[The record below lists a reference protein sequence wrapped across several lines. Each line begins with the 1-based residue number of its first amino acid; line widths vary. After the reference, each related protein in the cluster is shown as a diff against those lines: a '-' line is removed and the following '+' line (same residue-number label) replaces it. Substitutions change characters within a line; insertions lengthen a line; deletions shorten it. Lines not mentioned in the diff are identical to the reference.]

1 MYTGYGIPSGST
13 PSQACSASIKA
24 CGPNSTKEMQEV
36 QGSGIAAESQ
46 PSQQGREVVR
56 ETASQEARQQ
66 IKIRMPDAT
75 GAPRLSFESQASTK
89 SQRQACPDLRTA
101 APSQKGTSG
110 IGRSKATSTDNDGA
124 GFGRRLPG
132 AVRGARTVAE
142 ARTLQIRE
150 IHPGEDDPPLL
161 QRQAM
166 QGHRF
171 CWSPTLR
178 PPLVTL

>member
-1 MYTGYGIPSGST
+1 M
-13 PSQACSASIKA
+13 
-24 CGPNSTKEMQEV
+24 
-36 QGSGIAAESQ
+36 
-46 PSQQGREVVR
+46 
-56 ETASQEARQQ
+56 
-66 IKIRMPDAT
+66 
-75 GAPRLSFESQASTK
+75 
-89 SQRQACPDLRTA
+89 
-101 APSQKGTSG
+101 GTSG

-142 ARTLQIRE
+142 ARTLQIRG

-171 CWSPTLR
+171 CLSPTLR